1 MKSTRTATMV
11 VLGSVLLASC
21 QSRTGAPQASADAV
35 AVDAPVGAP
44 TLEELR
50 RATYHGLEDLDGPVT
65 LAEGGWEGEPFAPG
79 AASRPTVS
87 LAPGFRV
94 TGDLDGDGADE
105 AVVVLAQSSGGSG
118 TFNSL
123 AVVQRTAGGLENVAT
138 TALGDRVDIRSARIE
153 GGTLLVSVVRA
164 GEGDAMCCP
173 GELAELGW
181 TLSGSTLEPVAG
193 SGPTGRLSPDTLA
206 GTEWVL
212 RAWDVDDAAPADPE
226 VTLAYADGRLAGTSG
241 CNRYFAPVTAG
252 ELPGDLSLGPA
263 AGTMMACPEP
273 QGAVEQRFLKQLAA
287 ARKFGFWL
295 GQLQVTYEKDDG
307 AIGMMLFERRPAGDA
322 GAATP

>member
-1 MKSTRTATMV
+1 MKSARTATMV
-11 VLGSVLLASC
+11 VLGSLLLASC
-21 QSRTGAPQASADAV
+21 QSRTEAPKASSDP
-35 AVDAPVGAP
+35 VDSPAGAP

-65 LAEGGWEGEPFAPG
+65 LADGGWEGEPFAPG

-123 AVVQRTAGGLENVAT
+123 AVVQRTAAGLENVAT

-153 GGTLLVSVVRA
+153 GGKLLVSVVRA
-164 GEGDAMCCP
+164 GENDPMCCP
-173 GELAELGW
+173 GELADLGW
-181 TLSGSTLEPVAG
+181 TLSGSRLEPVED
-193 SGPTGRLSPDTLA
+193 SGPTGRLSLDTLA

-212 RAWDVDDAAPADPE
+212 RTWDIDESAPGDPE
-226 VTLAYADGRLAGTSG
+226 VTLTYEDGRLAGTSG
-241 CNRYFAPVTAG
+241 CNRYFAPATAG
-252 ELPGDLSLGPA
+252 DLPGDLSLGPA

-273 QGAVEQRFLKQLAA
+273 QGAVEQRFLKQLGAA
-287 ARKFGFWL
+287 TKFGFWL
-295 GQLQVTYEKDDG
+295 GLLQVTYEKGDG
-307 AIGMMLFERRPAGDA
+307 AIGMMLFDGRPAGDA
-322 GAATP
+322 AAATP